1 MSRVEVVADPD
12 VMSGDPCIAGT
23 RVLAE
28 TIVVNLRAGYPIDR
42 IFQAYPTLPEGAIE
56 AAIRWAEAAGIDW
69 RH

>member
-1 MSRVEVVADPD
+1 MSRVEVVADPE

-28 TIVVNLRAGYPIDR
+28 TIVVNLRAGYPIDS